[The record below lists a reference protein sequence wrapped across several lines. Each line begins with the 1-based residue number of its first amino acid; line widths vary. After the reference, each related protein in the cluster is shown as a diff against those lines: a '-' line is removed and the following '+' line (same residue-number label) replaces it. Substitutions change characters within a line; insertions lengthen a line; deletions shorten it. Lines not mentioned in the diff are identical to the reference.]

1 MGRLFKTTAFKLSL
15 IFLLIFT
22 LFAGSLIGYF
32 AYSSYRLMTRQ
43 TNETVQAEIVA
54 LSEQF
59 RQGGIRRLVNA
70 VERRSRRPSASLY
83 LVLNER
89 GQYIAGNVAE
99 LDQGVLR
106 YQGRVPHPVRYKRF
120 DQEIDDRRGKG
131 PPDPPRTTPAS
142 SSRGRFRLPDNTP

>member
-1 MGRLFKTTAFKLSL
+1 MERIYIFKRFERFWHWSQA
-15 IFLLIFT
+15 LLIFT

-59 RQGGIRRLVNA
+59 RQGGIRRLVDA

-131 PPDPPRTTPAS
+131 PPDRAVLHV
-142 SSRGRFRLPDNTP
+142 FRLPSGFVLQ